1 MGKKTKSG
9 INSPDAQRS
18 DDGGHIFTGF
28 IFHLPPVLPFQSS
41 SSSRSSSGGKRSI
54 CRGRGGR
61 VTRPFV
67 AVSFPPLRRFQP
79 DENFHILCLCEF
91 YFELN
96 AIFLVLNTV
105 VFQFS
110 TYFRFSTRFRFI
122 DSSATCVRKAKLMQI

>member
-96 AIFLVLNTV
+96 AIFFHIQSTTSSFLFPVYAFQYLVMELH
-105 VFQFS
+105 
-110 TYFRFSTRFRFI
+110 
-122 DSSATCVRKAKLMQI
+122 